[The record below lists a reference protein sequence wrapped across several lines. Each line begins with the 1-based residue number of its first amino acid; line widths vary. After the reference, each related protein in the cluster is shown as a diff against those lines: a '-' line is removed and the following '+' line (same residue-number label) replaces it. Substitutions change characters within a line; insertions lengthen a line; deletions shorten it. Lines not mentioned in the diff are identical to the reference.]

1 MNVQLKSCSL
11 VIGLVLVS
19 SMAFADWN
27 MSVDDKVGKM
37 TKNLT
42 LTSDQV
48 IAVRPVIQE
57 YKDKMDQIEQ
67 DKMLKLRGIL
77 TADQLTKM
85 QSMKNDRYSQ

>member
-67 DKMLKLRGIL
+67 DKMQKLRGIL

-85 QSMKNDRYSQ
+85 QNMKNDRYSQ